1 MKYIDKF
8 LKKLK
13 TDRNTFVTW
22 ILTLATLYITV
33 DRIVE
38 IIFIAATGM
47 YVDYWGPIKYTLAI
61 ACPVFA
67 FFFSFSSKFMTNKD
81 KKITFVHIYVIDV
94 YIVIISMFI
103 QWLTHLGWLAL
114 ICVPNFSF
122 IIVTFYDLIK
132 PAFSAIAWYIPL
144 MTFYGVF
151 TFLHMKVQDTKL
163 IRDSIKDY
171 GGIDLNPHKEGT
183 GPYSCEIF
191 LCKNN
196 NTGKNIKIPEH
207 IRYESTLVVGTSGSG
222 KTSMIFEPL
231 IARDLERKFLMRE
244 ASKEMAY
251 TALRTG
257 LATLNCPYSNE
268 QINSNFSLSMIMPST
283 AKEKLYKAYMK
294 KLIQDDN
301 GNSYLYKTLG
311 LTYVA
316 PDIETIDKMKGVAEN
331 FGHKYTIIDPD
342 NPDSIG
348 LNPFAFDDPVQIA
361 ITISSLLKRMYTLE
375 VSGEGDTMITESS
388 YTKNISGQAVEN
400 LSIILKVV
408 YPELHGG
415 DIPSLEDLL
424 DILNDHQALMP
435 YLEYL
440 RKNEELAKKY
450 KYQITYVLKNFIN
463 PTQKEQEELTKHLM
477 PTIAQIDSLLR
488 YPGVKSIVCNKE
500 QNLDYNKVLQNG
512 DLVFCCTR
520 HSNLGAIMQKS
531 FGLFFLLVMQQAVM
545 GRPGSEKT
553 RTPHFLYIDEFPPFI
568 CKATEDMFTQY
579 RKYKVGIIVSAQNLS
594 QLGVQKGKNYRQ
606 TILANSGTKIVFG
619 NNTPED
625 DEWWSEEFGEKREW
639 MFKHDYHTDQTSYD
653 PNYKDI
659 KWGWKDNYTQGKVQ
673 RIQFHQIIYKTK
685 DVKRKMSIGTGQVD
699 FLEGKYKEKKSSKS
713 YNFTKFGS
721 GVNNSQDSDNVEI
734 IKKEKFDL
742 RNINFTE
749 DPNNPKDMDP
759 IIMNRRGIHFR
770 HEEGDA
776 IERLNIKSNAAKN
789 NSNNNAKK

>member
-13 TDRNTFVTW
+13 TDRNTFATW
-22 ILTLATLYITV
+22 ILTLITLYITV

-38 IIFIAATGM
+38 VILIAATGM

-67 FFFSFSSKFMTNKD
+67 FFFSFASKFMTEKD
-81 KKITFVHIYVIDV
+81 RKITFVHIYVIDV
-94 YIVIISMFI
+94 YIIIISMFI
-103 QWLTHLGWLAL
+103 QWLCHLGWLAL
-114 ICVPNFSF
+114 ISVPNFSF

-132 PAFSAIAWYIPL
+132 PAMSAVAWYLPL
-144 MTFYGVF
+144 ITFFG
-151 TFLHMKVQDTKL
+151 TFRFLYMKVQDTKL

-191 LCKNN
+191 LCRNN

-231 IARDLERKFLMRE
+231 VARDFERKFFMRE

-257 LATLNCPYSNE
+257 IASLNSPYSNDH
-268 QINSNFSLSMIMPST
+268 INNNFSLSMIMPSSS
-283 AKEKLYKAYMK
+283 KEKLYKAYMK
-294 KLIQDDN
+294 KLIIDDS
-301 GNSYLYKTLG
+301 GDSYTYKTLG
-311 LTYVA
+311 VTYMA
-316 PDIETIDKMKGVAEN
+316 PDIETIHKMEGVAKN
-331 FGHKYTIIDPD
+331 FNHKYTIIDPD
-342 NPDSIG
+342 DPESIG
-348 LNPFAFDDPVQIA
+348 LNPFAFDDPIQIA
-361 ITISSLLKRMYTLE
+361 ITLSSLLKRMYTLE

-388 YTKNISGQAVEN
+388 YTKNISGQAIEN

-408 YPELHGG
+408 YPALHNGE
-415 DIPSLEDLL
+415 IPSMEDLL
-424 DILNDHQALMP
+424 EILNNHDALNP

-440 RKNEELAKKY
+440 RQNEELAKQY
-450 KYQITYVLKNFIN
+450 KYQITYILKNFIN
-463 PTQKEQEELTKHLM
+463 PTDKQRDELTKHLM

-488 YPGVKSIVCNKE
+488 YPGVKNIVCNKE
-500 QNLDYNKVLQNG
+500 MNLDYNRVLQNG
-512 DLVFCCTR
+512 DIVFCCTR
-520 HSNLGAIMQKS
+520 HSSLGAVMQKS

-594 QLGVQKGKNYRQ
+594 QLGVERGKNYRQ

-619 NNTPED
+619 NNTPDD
-625 DEWWSEEFGEKREW
+625 DEWWADEFGEKREW
-639 MFKHDYHTDQTSYD
+639 KFQHDYHTDKTSYD
-653 PNYKDI
+653 PNFKNIY
-659 KWGWKDNYTQGKVQ
+659 WAWKENYTPGKVQ
-673 RIQFHQIIYKTK
+673 RITFHQIIYKTK
-685 DVKRKMSIGTGQVD
+685 DVKRKMSIGTGQVN
-699 FLEGKYKEKKSSKS
+699 FLEDKYKEKKTSKA
-713 YNFTKFGS
+713 YNYTKFATGI
-721 GVNNSQDSDNVEI
+721 NTNSDNVEI

-759 IIMNRRGIHFR
+759 IIMNKRGIHFR

-776 IERLNIKSNAAKN
+776 IERLNMKNAAQN
-789 NSNNNAKK
+789 NSNNSKK

>member
-13 TDRNTFVTW
+13 TDRNTFATW
-22 ILTLATLYITV
+22 ILTLITLYITA

-38 IIFIAATGM
+38 VILIAATGM

-67 FFFSFSSKFMTNKD
+67 FFFSFASKFMTEKD
-81 KKITFVHIYVIDV
+81 RKITFVHIYVIDV
-94 YIVIISMFI
+94 YIIIISMFI
-103 QWLTHLGWLAL
+103 QWLCHLGWLAL
-114 ICVPNFSF
+114 ISVPNFSF

-132 PAFSAIAWYIPL
+132 PAMSAVAWYLPL
-144 MTFYGVF
+144 ITVFGTFR
-151 TFLHMKVQDTKL
+151 FLYMKIQDTKL

-191 LCKNN
+191 LCRNN

-231 IARDLERKFLMRE
+231 VARDFERKFFMRE

-257 LATLNCPYSNE
+257 IASLNSPYSNDH
-268 QINSNFSLSMIMPST
+268 INNNFSLSMIMPSSS
-283 AKEKLYKAYMK
+283 KEKLYKAYMK
-294 KLIQDDN
+294 KLILDDS
-301 GNSYLYKTLG
+301 GDSYTYKTLG
-311 LTYVA
+311 VTYMA
-316 PDIETIDKMKGVAEN
+316 PDIETIHKMEGVAKN
-331 FGHKYTIIDPD
+331 FNHKYTIIDPD
-342 NPDSIG
+342 DPESIG
-348 LNPFAFDDPVQIA
+348 LNPFAFDDPIQIA
-361 ITISSLLKRMYTLE
+361 ITLSSLLKRMYTLE

-388 YTKNISGQAVEN
+388 YTKNISGQAIEN

-408 YPELHGG
+408 YPALHNGE
-415 DIPSLEDLL
+415 IPSMEDLL
-424 DILNDHQALMP
+424 EILNNHDALNP

-440 RKNEELAKKY
+440 RQNEELAKQY
-450 KYQITYVLKNFIN
+450 KYQITYILKNFIN
-463 PTQKEQEELTKHLM
+463 PTDKQRDELTKHLM

-488 YPGVKSIVCNKE
+488 YPGVKNIVCNKE
-500 QNLDYNKVLQNG
+500 MNLDYNRVLQNG
-512 DLVFCCTR
+512 DIVFCCTR
-520 HSNLGAIMQKS
+520 HSSLGAVMQKS

-594 QLGVQKGKNYRQ
+594 QLGVERGKNYRQ

-619 NNTPED
+619 NNTPDD
-625 DEWWSEEFGEKREW
+625 DEWWADEFGEKREW
-639 MFKHDYHTDQTSYD
+639 KFQHDYHTDKTSYD
-653 PNYKDI
+653 PNFKNIY
-659 KWGWKDNYTQGKVQ
+659 WAWKENYTPGKVQ
-673 RIQFHQIIYKTK
+673 RITFHQIIYKTK
-685 DVKRKMSIGTGQVD
+685 DVKRKMSIGTGQVN
-699 FLEGKYKEKKSSKS
+699 FLEDKYKEKKTSKA
-713 YNFTKFGS
+713 YNYTKFATGI
-721 GVNNSQDSDNVEI
+721 NTNSDNVEI

-759 IIMNRRGIHFR
+759 IIMNKRGIHFR

-776 IERLNIKSNAAKN
+776 IERLNMKNAAQN
-789 NSNNNAKK
+789 NSNNSKK

>member
-13 TDRNTFVTW
+13 TDRNTFATW
-22 ILTLATLYITV
+22 ILTLITLYITV

-38 IIFIAATGM
+38 VILIAATGM

-67 FFFSFSSKFMTNKD
+67 FFFSFASKFMTEKD
-81 KKITFVHIYVIDV
+81 RKITFVHIYVIDV
-94 YIVIISMFI
+94 YIIIISMFI
-103 QWLTHLGWLAL
+103 QWLCHLGWLAL
-114 ICVPNFSF
+114 ISVPNFSF

-132 PAFSAIAWYIPL
+132 PAMSAVAWYLPL
-144 MTFYGVF
+144 ITFFG
-151 TFLHMKVQDTKL
+151 TFKFLYMKVQDTKL

-171 GGIDLNPHKEGT
+171 GGIDLNHHKEGT

-191 LCKNN
+191 LCRNN

-231 IARDLERKFLMRE
+231 VARDFERKFFMRE

-257 LATLNCPYSNE
+257 IASLNSPYSNDH
-268 QINSNFSLSMIMPST
+268 INNNFSLSMIMPSSS
-283 AKEKLYKAYMK
+283 KEKLYKAYMK
-294 KLIQDDN
+294 KLILDDS
-301 GNSYLYKTLG
+301 GDSYAYKTLG
-311 LTYVA
+311 VTYMA
-316 PDIETIDKMKGVAEN
+316 PDIETIHKMEGVAKN
-331 FGHKYTIIDPD
+331 FNHKYTIIDPD
-342 NPDSIG
+342 DPESIG
-348 LNPFAFDDPVQIA
+348 LNPFAFDDPIQIA
-361 ITISSLLKRMYTLE
+361 ITLSSLLKRMYTLE

-388 YTKNISGQAVEN
+388 YTKNISGQAIEN

-408 YPELHGG
+408 YPALHNGE
-415 DIPSLEDLL
+415 IPSMEDLL
-424 DILNDHQALMP
+424 EILNNHDALNP

-440 RKNEELAKKY
+440 RQNEELAKQY
-450 KYQITYVLKNFIN
+450 KYQITYILKNFIN
-463 PTQKEQEELTKHLM
+463 PTDKQRDELTKHLM

-488 YPGVKSIVCNKE
+488 YPGVKNIVCNKE
-500 QNLDYNKVLQNG
+500 MNLDYNRVLQNG
-512 DLVFCCTR
+512 DIVFCCTR
-520 HSNLGAIMQKS
+520 HSSLGAVMQKS

-594 QLGVQKGKNYRQ
+594 QLGVERGKNYRQ

-619 NNTPED
+619 NNTPDD
-625 DEWWSEEFGEKREW
+625 DEWWADEFGEKREW
-639 MFKHDYHTDQTSYD
+639 KFQHDYHTDKTSYD
-653 PNYKDI
+653 PNFKNIY
-659 KWGWKDNYTQGKVQ
+659 WAWKENYTPGKVQ
-673 RIQFHQIIYKTK
+673 RITFHQIIYKTK
-685 DVKRKMSIGTGQVD
+685 DVKRKMSIGTGQVN
-699 FLEGKYKEKKSSKS
+699 FLEDKYKEKKTSKA
-713 YNFTKFGS
+713 YNYTKFATGI
-721 GVNNSQDSDNVEI
+721 NTNSDNVEI

-759 IIMNRRGIHFR
+759 IIMNKRGIHFR

-776 IERLNIKSNAAKN
+776 IERLNMKNAAQN
-789 NSNNNAKK
+789 NSNNSKK

>member
-1 MKYIDKF
+1 MKYLDKF

-13 TDRNTFVTW
+13 TDRNTFATYV
-22 ILTLATLYITV
+22 LTLVSLYITI
-33 DRIVE
+33 DRVVE

-67 FFFSFSSKFMTNKD
+67 FFFSFSSKFMTEKN

-103 QWLTHLGWLAL
+103 QWISHLGWLAL
-114 ICVPNFSF
+114 ISVPNFGYV
-122 IIVTFYDLIK
+122 IVTFYDLIK
-132 PAFSAIAWYIPL
+132 PAMASVAWYIPL
-144 MTFYGVF
+144 VTFF
-151 TFLHMKVQDTKL
+151 KTFKFLHMKVQDTKL

-171 GGIDLNPHKEGT
+171 QGIDLNPHKEGT
-183 GPYSCEIF
+183 GPYSAEIL
-191 LCKNN
+191 LCRDN
-196 NTGKNIKIPEH
+196 NTGKNIKIPEPV
-207 IRYESTLVVGTSGSG
+207 RYESILVVGTSGTG
-222 KTSMIFEPL
+222 KTSMVFEPL

-257 LATLNCPYSNE
+257 LATLNSPYSNE
-268 QINSNFSLSMIMPST
+268 QINNNFNLSMISPSKS
-283 AKEKLYKAYMK
+283 KEKLYKAYMK
-294 KLIQDDN
+294 KLIQDDS
-301 GNSYLYKTLG
+301 GDSFIYKTIG
-311 LTYVA
+311 LTYLA
-316 PDIETIDKMKGVAEN
+316 PDFETIKKMEGVAEN
-331 FGHKYTIIDPD
+331 FNHKYTIIDPD
-342 NPDSIG
+342 NPNSVG
-348 LNPFAFDDPVQIA
+348 LNPFAFDDPVQVA
-361 ITISSLLKRMYTLE
+361 ITLSSLLKRMYTLE

-400 LSIILKVV
+400 LAIILKVV
-408 YPELHGG
+408 HPEIHGG
-415 DIPSLEDLL
+415 EIPSLENLL
-424 DILNDHQALMP
+424 DMLNDTKAILP
-435 YLEYL
+435 YLDYL

-463 PTQKEQEELTKHLM
+463 PSEKEKAEFTKHIM

-500 QNLDYNKVLQNG
+500 ENLDFNKVLQNG

-520 HSNLGAIMQKS
+520 HSSLGAIMQKS

-545 GRPGSEKT
+545 SRPGNEKT

-579 RKYKVGIIVSAQNLS
+579 RKYKVGTIIAAQNLA

-606 TILANSGTKIVFG
+606 TILANCATKVVFG
-619 NNTPED
+619 DNTPED
-625 DEWWSEEFGEKREW
+625 DEWWSQELGEKREW
-639 MFKHDYHTDQTSYD
+639 MFKHNYHTDQTQYD
-653 PNYKDI
+653 PNYQDI

-673 RIQFHQIIYKTK
+673 RITWKQIIYKTK
-685 DVKRKMSIGTGQVD
+685 DVKRKMIVGTGQVNFMED
-699 FLEGKYKEKKSSKS
+699 KYKEKKSSKS
-713 YNFTKFGS
+713 YNYTKFS
-721 GVNNSQDSDNVEI
+721 SQSNNSQNSDNVEI

-749 DPNNPKDMDP
+749 DPNDPKDMDP

-776 IERLNIKSNAAKN
+776 IERLNIKTNAQN
-789 NSNNNAKK
+789 NSSNNKK

>member
-13 TDRNTFVTW
+13 TDRNTFATW
-22 ILTLATLYITV
+22 ILTLISLYITV

-38 IIFIAATGM
+38 VILIAATGM

-67 FFFSFSSKFMTNKD
+67 FFFSFASKFMTEKD
-81 KKITFVHIYVIDV
+81 RKITFVHIYVIDV
-94 YIVIISMFI
+94 YIIIISMFI
-103 QWLTHLGWLAL
+103 QWLCHLGWLAL
-114 ICVPNFSF
+114 ISVPNFSF

-132 PAFSAIAWYIPL
+132 PAMSAVAWYLPL
-144 MTFYGVF
+144 ITVFGTFR
-151 TFLHMKVQDTKL
+151 FLYMKIQDTKL

-191 LCKNN
+191 LCRNN

-231 IARDLERKFLMRE
+231 VARDFERKFFMRE

-257 LATLNCPYSNE
+257 IASLNSPYSNDH
-268 QINSNFSLSMIMPST
+268 INNNFSLSMIMPSSS
-283 AKEKLYKAYMK
+283 KEKLYKAYMK
-294 KLIQDDN
+294 KLIIDDS
-301 GNSYLYKTLG
+301 GDSYTYKTLG
-311 LTYVA
+311 VTYMA
-316 PDIETIDKMKGVAEN
+316 PDIETIHKMEGVAKN
-331 FGHKYTIIDPD
+331 FNHKYTIIDPD
-342 NPDSIG
+342 DPESIG
-348 LNPFAFDDPVQIA
+348 LNPFAFDDPIQIA
-361 ITISSLLKRMYTLE
+361 ITLSSLLKRMYTLE

-388 YTKNISGQAVEN
+388 YTKNISGQAIEN

-408 YPELHGG
+408 YPALHNGE
-415 DIPSLEDLL
+415 IPSMEDLL
-424 DILNDHQALMP
+424 EILNNHDALNP

-440 RKNEELAKKY
+440 RQNEELAKQY
-450 KYQITYVLKNFIN
+450 KYQITYILKNFIN
-463 PTQKEQEELTKHLM
+463 PTDKQRDELTKHLM

-488 YPGVKSIVCNKE
+488 YPGVKNIVCNKE
-500 QNLDYNKVLQNG
+500 MNLDYNRVLQNG
-512 DLVFCCTR
+512 DIVFCCTR
-520 HSNLGAIMQKS
+520 HSSLGAVMQKS

-594 QLGVQKGKNYRQ
+594 QLGVERGKNYRQ

-619 NNTPED
+619 NNTPDD
-625 DEWWSEEFGEKREW
+625 DEWWADEFGEKREW
-639 MFKHDYHTDQTSYD
+639 KFQHDYHTDKTSYD
-653 PNYKDI
+653 PNFKNIY
-659 KWGWKDNYTQGKVQ
+659 WAWKENYTPGKVQ
-673 RIQFHQIIYKTK
+673 RITFHQIIYKTK
-685 DVKRKMSIGTGQVD
+685 DVKRKMSIGTGQVN
-699 FLEGKYKEKKSSKS
+699 FLEDKYKEKKTSKA
-713 YNFTKFGS
+713 YNYTKFATGI
-721 GVNNSQDSDNVEI
+721 NTNSDNVEI

-759 IIMNRRGIHFR
+759 IIMNKRGIHFR

-776 IERLNIKSNAAKN
+776 IERLNMKNAAQN
-789 NSNNNAKK
+789 NSNNSKK

>member
-13 TDRNTFVTW
+13 TDRNTFATW
-22 ILTLATLYITV
+22 ILTLITLYITV

-38 IIFIAATGM
+38 VILIAATGM

-67 FFFSFSSKFMTNKD
+67 FFFSFASKFMTEKD
-81 KKITFVHIYVIDV
+81 RKITFVHIYVIDV
-94 YIVIISMFI
+94 YIIIISMFI
-103 QWLTHLGWLAL
+103 QWLCHLGWLAL
-114 ICVPNFSF
+114 ISVPNFSF

-132 PAFSAIAWYIPL
+132 PAMSAVAWYLPL
-144 MTFYGVF
+144 ITVFGTFR
-151 TFLHMKVQDTKL
+151 FLYMKIQDTKL

-191 LCKNN
+191 LCRNN

-231 IARDLERKFLMRE
+231 VARDFERKFFMRE

-257 LATLNCPYSNE
+257 IASLNSPYSNDH
-268 QINSNFSLSMIMPST
+268 INNNFSLSMIMPSSS
-283 AKEKLYKAYMK
+283 KEKLYKAYMK
-294 KLIQDDN
+294 KLILDDS
-301 GNSYLYKTLG
+301 GDSYTYKTLG
-311 LTYVA
+311 VTYMA
-316 PDIETIDKMKGVAEN
+316 PDIETIHKMEGVAKN
-331 FGHKYTIIDPD
+331 FNHKYTIIDPD
-342 NPDSIG
+342 DPESIG
-348 LNPFAFDDPVQIA
+348 LNPFAFDDPIQIA
-361 ITISSLLKRMYTLE
+361 ITLSSLLKRMYTLE

-388 YTKNISGQAVEN
+388 YTKNISGQAIEN

-408 YPELHGG
+408 YPALHNGE
-415 DIPSLEDLL
+415 IPSMEDLL
-424 DILNDHQALMP
+424 EILNNHDALNP

-440 RKNEELAKKY
+440 RQNEELAKQY
-450 KYQITYVLKNFIN
+450 KYQITYILKNFIN
-463 PTQKEQEELTKHLM
+463 PTDKQRDELTKHLM

-488 YPGVKSIVCNKE
+488 YPGVKNIVCNKE
-500 QNLDYNKVLQNG
+500 MNLDYNRVLQNG
-512 DLVFCCTR
+512 DIVFCCTR
-520 HSNLGAIMQKS
+520 HSSLGAVMQKS

-594 QLGVQKGKNYRQ
+594 QLGVERGKNYRQ

-619 NNTPED
+619 NNTPDD
-625 DEWWSEEFGEKREW
+625 DEWWADEFGEKREW
-639 MFKHDYHTDQTSYD
+639 KFQHDYHTDKTSYD
-653 PNYKDI
+653 PNFKNIY
-659 KWGWKDNYTQGKVQ
+659 WAWKENYTPGKVQ
-673 RIQFHQIIYKTK
+673 RITFHQIIYKTK
-685 DVKRKMSIGTGQVD
+685 DVRRKMSIGTGQVN
-699 FLEGKYKEKKSSKS
+699 FLEDKYKEKKTSKA
-713 YNFTKFGS
+713 YNYTKFATGI
-721 GVNNSQDSDNVEI
+721 NTNSDNVEI

-759 IIMNRRGIHFR
+759 IIMNKRGIHFR

-776 IERLNIKSNAAKN
+776 IERLNMKNAAQN
-789 NSNNNAKK
+789 NSNNSKK